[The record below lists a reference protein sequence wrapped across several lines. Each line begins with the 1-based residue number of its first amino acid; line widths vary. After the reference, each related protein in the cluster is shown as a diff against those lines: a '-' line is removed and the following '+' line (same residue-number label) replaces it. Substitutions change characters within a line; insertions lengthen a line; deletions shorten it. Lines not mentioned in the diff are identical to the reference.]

1 MFVTKWAGSTLY
13 DEVFIG
19 IYLMRWVNNGCDYLT
34 MLQSYSTCYAV
45 LLFGIVADQNSGIP
59 INYHGTVVK
68 CKHFIQ
74 VCLVLTLSNGNYNA
88 AVLKY
93 IESVSYMTNWVLLS
107 RDLLI

>member
-1 MFVTKWAGSTLY
+1 MDVTTSQRYKATAHVVLY
-13 DEVFIG
+13 FYDV
-19 IYLMRWVNNGCDYLT
+19 
-34 MLQSYSTCYAV
+34 
-45 LLFGIVADQNSGIP
+45 LFGIVADQNSGIP
-59 INYHGTVVK
+59 INYQGTVVK
-68 CKHFIQ
+68 CKHFIR